1 MEATTS
7 RETHTEGIPAS
18 VQKTAE
24 HLQLSRLFVLY
35 AVNSLT
41 GTTLTVIK
49 KLGIDKLLQKATP
62 GLRAGLALLVRKPE
76 TDKRMCAA
84 ETAPRP

>member
-1 MEATTS
+1 MMESTTS
-7 RETHTEGIPAS
+7 REFHSAGIPAS

-24 HLQLSRLFVLY
+24 NLQLSRLVVLY

-62 GLRAGLALLVRKPE
+62 GLRAGLAMLVRKL
-76 TDKRMCAA
+76 DNQKKDVRF
-84 ETAPRP
+84 